1 MDRIADGTFQQGK
14 VEEEYAGRIAKHE
27 TGAVKLVGWF
37 AEAGCPVAPGWR
49 FRDVMGSQGQ
59 IAPDAMIF
67 IPQSPFGP
75 TWFYLEYELEAT
87 GPKGARGKV
96 RGYKSRLRSDD
107 FPLLVVCRSNA
118 VQHFERESAGLP
130 VLVAP
135 VNEVRRGNVVGE
147 NGTVWRHEGEPVLR
161 LGAGPENLRP

>member
-1 MDRIADGTFQQGK
+1 MAALTSTVSLCILRFDLWVRRWTLQ
-14 VEEEYAGRIAKHE
+14 RL
-27 TGAVKLVGWF
+27 AVTSRQV
-37 AEAGCPVAPGWR
+37 PVAAAP
-49 FRDVMGSQGQ
+49 MST
-59 IAPDAMIF
+59 PDAMIF

-96 RGYKSRLRSDD
+96 RGYQSPLRSDD

-118 VQHFERESAGLP
+118 VQHFERESAGLR

-147 NGTVWRHEGEPVLR
+147 NGTVWRYKGEPVLR